1 MTSKTKKIIKQIAIK
16 NGVSP
21 AEVEADMREAMQ
33 AAMASTDPHAQEL
46 WKQIAPDGKEPSIDR
61 FLEFVSGIVKSEM
74 N

>member
-33 AAMASTDPHAQEL
+33 AGMASTDPQAQEL

-61 FLEFVSGIVKSEM
+61 FLEFVSGRVKSEM

>member
-33 AAMASTDPHAQEL
+33 AGMTSTDPHAQEL

-61 FLEFVSGIVKSEM
+61 FLEFVSGRVKSEM

>member
-33 AAMASTDPHAQEL
+33 AGMASTDPHAQEL

-61 FLEFVSGIVKSEM
+61 FLEFVSGRVKSEM

>member
-21 AEVEADMREAMQ
+21 AEVEADMREAMR
-33 AAMASTDPHAQEL
+33 AGMASTDPHAQEL

-61 FLEFVSGIVKSEM
+61 FLEFVSGRVKSEM

>member
-33 AAMASTDPHAQEL
+33 AGMASTDPRAQEL

-61 FLEFVSGIVKSEM
+61 FLEFVSGRVKSEM

>member
-1 MTSKTKKIIKQIAIK
+1 MTSKTKKIIKQIAMK

-33 AAMASTDPHAQEL
+33 AGMASTDPKAQEF
-46 WKQIAPDGKEPSIDR
+46 WKQVAPDGKEPSIDR
-61 FLEFVSGIVKSEM
+61 FLELVSGEAKSRT